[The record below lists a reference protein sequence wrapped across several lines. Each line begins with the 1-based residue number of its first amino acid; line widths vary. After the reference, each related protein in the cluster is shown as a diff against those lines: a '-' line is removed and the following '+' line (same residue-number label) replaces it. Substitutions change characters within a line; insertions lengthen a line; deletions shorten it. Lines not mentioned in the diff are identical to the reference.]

1 MRVRISARNV
11 EIPSRL
17 KETIEQ
23 EVERLTRVYDQ
34 ILEAEVAVAQEKH
47 RHTVDVRVHVNGRS
61 YQAEGVG
68 DNLKVPLDEALEKLR
83 RQLQRHKSK
92 LRRQSLRRD
101 EVVLR
106 GKAVEVTGIIPEV
119 PELPATPEVP
129 RKMRPA
135 RDSRRRR

>member
-1 MRVRISARNV
+1 V

-34 ILEAEVAVAQEKH
+34 ILEAEVAVGQEKH

-68 DNLKVPLDEALEKLR
+68 DNLKVPLDEAIEKLR

-106 GKAVEVTGIIPEV
+106 GKAVEVTGIVPEV